1 MRRGADLALLLICFP
16 DNKNFYTYIKLDNK

>member
-1 MRRGADLALLLICFP
+1 MRRGADFALLLICFL